1 MKFWFVSMI
10 GVIFSAIS
18 TQAGEA
24 LPISRLEGLF
34 TYQEQFDVPEI
45 RRTELVPQQK
55 SPEGKARIKALRRE
69 GYTCI
74 SKNPE
79 VMRCFKSTRPQ
90 VPPEGLREYLA
101 RFMSGVEVEFH
112 VTDSVPELG
121 HDGSTTQEWFV
132 RDPVRIRASKV
143 GFYRITRTHEGH
155 LFLSFPVSEEQPLG
169 LLTYHSAQKLGLKVI
184 INSRESE
191 LVTYGYVSEVFLQK

>member
-10 GVIFSAIS
+10 VVIFSAIS

-74 SKNPE
+74 NKNPE

-90 VPPEGLREYLA
+90 TPPEGLKDSLA
-101 RFMSGVEVEFH
+101 KFMAGVEVEFH
-112 VTDSVPELG
+112 PTDTVPELG
-121 HDGSTTQEWFV
+121 HDGSTTQDWFV
-132 RDPVRIRASKV
+132 RDPVRVMRAKV
-143 GFYRITRTHEGH
+143 GLYRVTRTREGR
-155 LFLSFPVSEEQPLG
+155 LFVSFPVSEDQPLG
-169 LLTYHSAQKLGLKVI
+169 ILNYHSAHKLGLRVVA
-184 INSRESE
+184 NSRESE
-191 LVTYGYVSEVFLQK
+191 LVTFSYVIEAFLQK